1 MDVQFSESP
10 FNAAPDSQKERL
22 FTMKSRLLPGILAI
36 AALAAVLTA
45 CSKKGKDGAA
55 DLVFATA
62 EAKAGAVVQTV
73 AATGTIEPE
82 ELVDIGAQVSGKILY
97 FGKGLGGEELDYCS
111 TVTNGMLLA
120 KIDDVTYVADL
131 NVARAQL
138 KRAEASVA
146 VAKASLKE
154 AEVRL
159 SQAKREWERAQKIG
173 VGLALSQTA
182 YDKYRTDFETAD
194 ASVTMAQA
202 QLQQSEASVIEAQAG
217 VEKAE
222 RNLSYCDIVSS
233 VDGVVID
240 RRVNVGQTVV
250 SSMSASSLF
259 LVARDLRRVQIWV
272 AVNEADI
279 GSIREGGPVTFTVDT
294 FPGRTFTGTVRRI
307 RLNATITSNVVTYTV
322 EIVTDNA
329 DGTLLPFLTA
339 NVLFE
344 TARAEGGVVVPA
356 KALRFAPDGRPDGRT
371 VFVAGADGAPRPV
384 KVEVL
389 LNNGLDAS
397 VKGEGLSA
405 GDRVVTGVTRRT
417 AAKTAAKGAA
427 DGESASPFMPKMPRP
442 PKRGADGP
450 PR

>member
-1 MDVQFSESP
+1 MKKSCRISVF
-10 FNAAPDSQKERL
+10 AA
-22 FTMKSRLLPGILAI
+22 GA
-36 AALAAVLTA
+36 AALAAILA
-45 CSKKGKDGAA
+45 GCLKKGGDGAA
-55 DLVFATA
+55 DFVFNTA
-62 EAKAGAVVQTV
+62 EAKTGSVVQTV

-82 ELVDIGAQVSGKILY
+82 ELVDIGAQVSGKILF

-146 VAKASLKE
+146 VSKASVRE
-154 AEVRL
+154 AEVRFG
-159 SQAKREWERAQKIG
+159 QARREWERAQNVG

-182 YDKYRTDFETAD
+182 YDNYRTSFETAEV
-194 ASVTMAQA
+194 AVETAKA
-202 QLQQSEASVIEAQAG
+202 QLLQAEAAVVEAGAG

-233 VDGVVID
+233 VDGIVID

-259 LVARDLRRVQIWV
+259 LVARDLKKVQIWV

-279 GSIREGGPVTFTVDT
+279 GSVREGGPVTFTVDT

-322 EIVTDNA
+322 EIETDNS

-344 TARAEGGVVVPA
+344 TARADGGLVVPA
-356 KALRFAPDGRPDGRT
+356 KALRFAPDGKADGST
-371 VFVAGADGAPRPV
+371 VFVVGQDGMPRPV
-384 KVEVL
+384 RVEVL

-397 VKGEGLSA
+397 VKGDGLSA
-405 GDRVVTGVTRRT
+405 GAKVVTGVARRPAASKS
-417 AAKTAAKGAA
+417 AAKSNSSS
-427 DGESASPFMPKMPRP
+427 DGDSANPFMPKMPKP
-442 PKRGADGP
+442 PKNRGGGGP
-450 PR
+450 PP

>member
-1 MDVQFSESP
+1 
-10 FNAAPDSQKERL
+10 
-22 FTMKSRLLPGILAI
+22 MKSITLFGFLAI
-36 AALAAVLTA
+36 TAVGAAVFTA
-45 CSKKGKDGAA
+45 CAKKDKDGAA
-55 DLVFATA
+55 ALVFTTA
-62 EAKAGAVVQTV
+62 EAKQGSVVQTV

-97 FGKGLGGEELDYCS
+97 FGKGLNGEELDYCS

-131 NVARAQL
+131 NVARALL
-138 KRAEASVA
+138 KRAEATVA
-146 VAKASLKE
+146 LGKATLKE
-154 AEVRL
+154 AQVRFG
-159 SQAKREWERAQKIG
+159 QAKREWERAQKIG
-173 VGLALSQTA
+173 VGVALSQTA
-182 YDKYRTDFETAD
+182 YDNYRTSFETAEV
-194 ASVTMAQA
+194 SVTMAEA
-202 QLQQSEASVIEAQAG
+202 QLQQAEASVIEAQAG
-217 VEKAE
+217 VEKTE

-233 VDGVVID
+233 VDGVIID

-294 FPGRTFTGTVRRI
+294 FPGRTFKGTVRRI

-322 EIVTDNA
+322 EIVTDNT

-344 TARAEGGVVVPA
+344 TARADGGICVPS
-356 KALRFAPDGRPDGRT
+356 KALRFAPDGKPDGKT
-371 VFVAGADGAPRPV
+371 ICVLDANGMPRPV

-389 LNNGLDAS
+389 LDNGLDAA
-397 VKGEGLSA
+397 VKGEGLAA
-405 GDRVVTGVTRRT
+405 GARVVTGVTRRS
-417 AAKTAAKGAA
+417 AVKSSKGASNNS
-427 DGESASPFMPKMPRP
+427 DGASPFMPKMPKP
-442 PKRGADGP
+442 PKRGAGGP
-450 PR
+450 PPH

>member
-1 MDVQFSESP
+1 M
-10 FNAAPDSQKERL
+10 
-22 FTMKSRLLPGILAI
+22 MKLWNYGIF
-36 AALAAVLTA
+36 AALGACVFTA
-45 CSKKGKDGAA
+45 CAKKDKDGAA
-55 DLVFATA
+55 ALVFTTA
-62 EAKAGAVVQTV
+62 EAKAGSVVQTV

-97 FGKGLGGEELDYCS
+97 FGKGLNGEELDYCS

-131 NVARAQL
+131 NVARALL

-154 AEVRL
+154 AQVRFG
-159 SQAKREWERAQKIG
+159 QAKREWERAQKIG
-173 VGLALSQTA
+173 VGVALSQTA
-182 YDKYRTDFETAD
+182 YDNYRTSFETAEV
-194 ASVTMAQA
+194 SVTMAEA
-202 QLQQSEASVIEAQAG
+202 QLQQAEASVIEAQAG
-217 VEKAE
+217 VEKTE

-233 VDGVVID
+233 VDGIIID

-279 GSIREGGPVTFTVDT
+279 GSIHEGGPVTFTVDT
-294 FPGRTFTGTVRRI
+294 FPGRTFKGTVRRI

-322 EIVTDNA
+322 EIVTDNT

-344 TARAEGGVVVPA
+344 TARADGGISIPS
-356 KALRFAPDGRPDGRT
+356 KALRFAPDGKPDGKT
-371 VFVAGADGAPRPV
+371 VCVLDANGMPRPV

-389 LNNGLDAS
+389 LDNGLDAA
-397 VKGEGLSA
+397 VKGEGLTA
-405 GDRVVTGVTRRT
+405 GTRVVTGVTRRS
-417 AAKTAAKGAA
+417 AVKSSNGASGNA
-427 DGESASPFMPKMPRP
+427 EGASPFMPKMPKP
-442 PKRGADGP
+442 PKRGAGGP
-450 PR
+450 PP

>member
-1 MDVQFSESP
+1 
-10 FNAAPDSQKERL
+10 
-22 FTMKSRLLPGILAI
+22 MKSITLFGFLAI
-36 AALAAVLTA
+36 TAVGAAVFTA
-45 CSKKGKDGAA
+45 CAKKDKDGAA
-55 DLVFATA
+55 ALVFTTA
-62 EAKAGAVVQTV
+62 EAKQGSVVQTV

-97 FGKGLGGEELDYCS
+97 FGKGLNGEELDYCS

-131 NVARAQL
+131 NVARALL

-154 AEVRL
+154 AQVRFG
-159 SQAKREWERAQKIG
+159 QAKREWERAQKIG
-173 VGLALSQTA
+173 VGVALSQTA
-182 YDKYRTDFETAD
+182 YDNYRTSFETAEV
-194 ASVTMAQA
+194 SVTMAEA
-202 QLQQSEASVIEAQAG
+202 QLQQAEASVIEAQAG
-217 VEKAE
+217 VEKTE

-233 VDGVVID
+233 VDGVIID

-294 FPGRTFTGTVRRI
+294 FPGRTFKGTVRRI

-322 EIVTDNA
+322 EIVTDNT

-344 TARAEGGVVVPA
+344 TARADGGISIPS
-356 KALRFAPDGRPDGRT
+356 KALRFAPDGKPDGKT
-371 VFVAGADGAPRPV
+371 VCVLDANGMPRPV

-389 LNNGLDAS
+389 LDNGLDAA
-397 VKGEGLSA
+397 VKGEGLAA
-405 GDRVVTGVTRRT
+405 GARVVTGVTRRS
-417 AAKTAAKGAA
+417 AVKSSKDASDNS
-427 DGESASPFMPKMPRP
+427 DGASPFMPKMPKP
-442 PKRGADGP
+442 PKRGAGGP
-450 PR
+450 PPP

>member
-1 MDVQFSESP
+1 
-10 FNAAPDSQKERL
+10 
-22 FTMKSRLLPGILAI
+22 MKGKFVLSILAM
-36 AALAAVLTA
+36 AAVGVAIFTA
-45 CSKKGKDGAA
+45 CSKKDKDGAA
-55 DLVFATA
+55 ALVFTTA
-62 EAKAGAVVQTV
+62 EAKSGSVVQTV

-97 FGKGLGGEELDYCS
+97 FGKGLDGKELDYCS

-120 KIDDVTYVADL
+120 KIDDMTYVADVD
-131 NVARAQL
+131 VARAML

-146 VAKASLKE
+146 VSKASLKD
-154 AEVRL
+154 AQVRFG
-159 SQAKREWERAQKIG
+159 QAKREWERAQNIG
-173 VGLALSQTA
+173 VGLALSQTS
-182 YDKYRTDFETAD
+182 YDNYRTTFETAEV
-194 ASVTMAQA
+194 SVTMAEA
-202 QLQQSEASVIEAQAG
+202 QLQQAAASVVEAQAG

-233 VDGVVID
+233 VDGVIID

-294 FPGRTFTGTVRRI
+294 FPGRVFKGVVRRI

-322 EIVTDNA
+322 EIVTDNT

-344 TARAEGGVVVPA
+344 TARADGGLTVPS
-356 KALRFAPDGRPDGRT
+356 KALRFAPDGRPDGKT
-371 VFVAGADGAPRPV
+371 VFVLDDNGMPRPV
-384 KVEVL
+384 KVEVQL
-389 LNNGLDAS
+389 DNGLDAS
-397 VKGEGLSA
+397 IKGDGLTA
-405 GDRVVTGVTRRT
+405 GARVVTGVTRRSS
-417 AAKTAAKGAA
+417 AAKSAKSASGDS
-427 DGESASPFMPKMPRP
+427 DGSSPFMPKMPKP
-442 PKRGADGP
+442 PKRGAGGP
-450 PR
+450 PP

>member
-1 MDVQFSESP
+1 MRGKFVFGVLAT
-10 FNAAPDSQKERL
+10 AAV
-22 FTMKSRLLPGILAI
+22 GAV
-36 AALAAVLTA
+36 VLTA
-45 CSKKGKDGAA
+45 CNRKDKGGAA
-55 DLVFATA
+55 DVVFTSA
-62 EAKAGAVVQTV
+62 EAKSGSVVQTV

-97 FGKGLGGEELDYCS
+97 FGKGLDGKELDYCS

-120 KIDDVTYVADL
+120 KIDDMTYIADV
-131 NVARAQL
+131 NVARAML

-146 VAKASLKE
+146 VSKASLKD
-154 AEVRL
+154 AQVRL
-159 SQAKREWERAQKIG
+159 GQAKREWERAQNIG
-173 VGLALSQTA
+173 VGLALSQTS
-182 YDKYRTDFETAD
+182 YDNYRTTFETAEV
-194 ASVTMAQA
+194 SVTMAEA
-202 QLQQSEASVIEAQAG
+202 QLQQAEASVVEAQAG

-233 VDGVVID
+233 VDGVIID

-294 FPGRTFTGTVRRI
+294 FPGRTFKGVVRRI

-322 EIVTDNA
+322 EIVTDNT

-344 TARAEGGVVVPA
+344 TARADGGLTVPS
-356 KALRFAPDGRPDGRT
+356 KALRFSPGGRPDGKT
-371 VFVAGADGAPRPV
+371 VFVLDDNGMPRPV

-389 LNNGLDAS
+389 LDNGLDAS
-397 VKGEGLSA
+397 VKGDGLAA
-405 GDRVVTGVTRRT
+405 GARVVTGVTRRSS
-417 AAKTAAKGAA
+417 AKSAKSASGNS
-427 DGESASPFMPKMPRP
+427 DGASPFMPKMPKP
-442 PKRGADGP
+442 PKRGAGGP
-450 PR
+450 PPQ

>member
-1 MDVQFSESP
+1 MKNNILTSGFLLAFAS
-10 FNAAPDSQKERL
+10 AAA
-22 FTMKSRLLPGILAI
+22 FTGCA
-36 AALAAVLTA
+36 
-45 CSKKGKDGAA
+45 KKGGSAA
-55 DLVFATA
+55 SDMTFTT
-62 EAKAGAVVQTV
+62 AKATSGAVVQTV

-82 ELVDIGAQVSGKILY
+82 ELVDIGAQVSGKILS
-97 FGKGLGGEELDYCS
+97 FGKDLDGKELDYCAI
-111 TVTNGMLLA
+111 VTNGMLLA

-138 KRAEASVA
+138 QRAEASVA
-146 VAKASLKE
+146 VATASLKE
-154 AEVRL
+154 AQVRCA
-159 SQAKREWERAQKIG
+159 QATREWERAQKIG

-182 YDKYRTDFETAD
+182 YDNYQTAYETAD
-194 ASVTMAQA
+194 VAVTMAAA
-202 QLQQSEASVIEAQAG
+202 QLRQSEAGVVEAKASIER
-217 VEKAE
+217 AE

-233 VDGVVID
+233 VDGIVID

-259 LVARDLRRVQIWV
+259 LVARDLKRVQIWV

-279 GSIREGGPVTFTVDT
+279 GSIKEGGPVTFTVDT

-322 EIVTDNA
+322 EIETPND

-344 TARAEGGVVVPA
+344 IDRADKGVVIPA
-356 KALRFAPDGRPDGRT
+356 KALRFAPNGRPDGKS
-371 VFVAGADGAPRPV
+371 VFVLDESGAPR
-384 KVEVL
+384 KVDVTVL

-397 VKGEGLSA
+397 VTGLPA
-405 GDRVVTGVTRRT
+405 GSSVITGVTRVSA
-417 AAKTAAKGAA
+417 AAKAGAEE
-427 DGESASPFMPKMPRP
+427 GSNPFMPKMPKMPKRP
-442 PKRGADGP
+442 PQP

>member
-1 MDVQFSESP
+1 MKIRASLFILCAVAVAAGVFS
-10 FNAAPDSQKERL
+10 
-22 FTMKSRLLPGILAI
+22 
-36 AALAAVLTA
+36 A
-45 CSKKGKDGAA
+45 CSGKGGDGSA
-55 DLVFATA
+55 DIAFTTA
-62 EAKAGAVVQTV
+62 EAKAGSVVQTV

-146 VAKASLKE
+146 VAKASVRE

-159 SQAKREWERAQKIG
+159 GKARREWERAQKVG

-182 YDKYRTDFETAD
+182 YDNYRTDFETAEV
-194 ASVTMAQA
+194 SVETAKA
-202 QLQQSEASVIEAQAG
+202 QLLQSEAAVVEAQAS

-233 VDGVVID
+233 VDGIVID

-259 LVARDLRRVQIWV
+259 LVARDLKKVQIWV

-279 GSIREGGPVTFTVDT
+279 GSVREGGPATFTVDT
-294 FPGRTFTGTVRRI
+294 FPGRTFTGVVRRI

-322 EIVTDNA
+322 EIETDNA

-344 TARAEGGVVVPA
+344 TARADGGIVVPS
-356 KALRFAPDGRPDGRT
+356 KALRFAPGGKADGST
-371 VFVAGADGAPRPV
+371 VFVMGPDNIPRPV
-384 KVEVL
+384 RVEVL

-397 VKGEGLSA
+397 VKGDGLAA
-405 GDRVVTGVTRRT
+405 GARVVTGVTRRVGSAK
-417 AAKTAAKGAA
+417 AAKTGSSSE
-427 DGESASPFMPKMPRP
+427 GESASPFMPKMPKP
-442 PKRGADGP
+442 PKNRGGGP
-450 PR
+450 PH

>member
-1 MDVQFSESP
+1 MRLWNYGFLTVLSACIFS
-10 FNAAPDSQKERL
+10 
-22 FTMKSRLLPGILAI
+22 
-36 AALAAVLTA
+36 A
-45 CSKKGKDGAA
+45 CAKKDKDGAA
-55 DLVFATA
+55 ALVFTTA
-62 EAKAGAVVQTV
+62 EAKAGSVVQTV

-97 FGKGLGGEELDYCS
+97 FGKGLNGEELDYCS

-131 NVARAQL
+131 NVARALL

-154 AEVRL
+154 AQVRFG
-159 SQAKREWERAQKIG
+159 QAKREWERAQKIG
-173 VGLALSQTA
+173 VGVALSQTA
-182 YDKYRTDFETAD
+182 YDNYRTSFETAEV
-194 ASVTMAQA
+194 SVTMAEA
-202 QLQQSEASVIEAQAG
+202 QLQQAEASVIEAQAG
-217 VEKAE
+217 VEKTE

-233 VDGVVID
+233 VDGIIID

-279 GSIREGGPVTFTVDT
+279 GSIREGGPVTVTVDT
-294 FPGRTFTGTVRRI
+294 FPGRTFKGTVRRI

-322 EIVTDNA
+322 EIVTDNT

-344 TARAEGGVVVPA
+344 TARADGGISIPS
-356 KALRFAPDGRPDGRT
+356 KALRFAPDGKPDGKT
-371 VFVAGADGAPRPV
+371 VCVLDANGMPRPV

-389 LNNGLDAS
+389 LDNGLDAA
-397 VKGEGLSA
+397 VKGEGLAA
-405 GDRVVTGVTRRT
+405 GTRVVTGVTRRS
-417 AAKTAAKGAA
+417 AGKSSKGASDNA
-427 DGESASPFMPKMPRP
+427 DGASPFMPKMPKP
-442 PKRGADGP
+442 PKRGAGGP
-450 PR
+450 PPH

>member
-1 MDVQFSESP
+1 
-10 FNAAPDSQKERL
+10 
-22 FTMKSRLLPGILAI
+22 MKGKLIFAILAI
-36 AALAAVLTA
+36 VTVGTVVLTA
-45 CSKKGKDGAA
+45 CSGKDKGGAA
-55 DLVFATA
+55 DVVFTTA
-62 EAKAGAVVQTV
+62 EAKAGTVVQTV

-97 FGKGLGGEELDYCS
+97 FGKGLDGEELDYCS

-131 NVARAQL
+131 NVARALL

-154 AEVRL
+154 AQVRFG
-159 SQAKREWERAQKIG
+159 QASREWERAQKIG
-173 VGLALSQTA
+173 VGVALSQTA
-182 YDKYRTDFETAD
+182 YDNYRTAFETAEV
-194 ASVTMAQA
+194 SVTMAEA
-202 QLQQSEASVIEAQAG
+202 QLQQAEASVIEAQAG
-217 VEKAE
+217 VEKTE

-233 VDGVVID
+233 VNGVIID

-294 FPGRTFTGTVRRI
+294 FPGRTFKGTVRRI

-344 TARAEGGVVVPA
+344 TARADGGICIPA
-356 KALRFAPDGRPDGRT
+356 KALRFAPDGRPDGKT
-371 VFVAGADGAPRPV
+371 IFVLDADGKPRPV

-397 VKGEGLSA
+397 VKGDGLAA
-405 GDRVVTGVTRRT
+405 GARVVTGVTRRS
-417 AAKTAAKGAA
+417 AVAKTGTS
-427 DGESASPFMPKMPRP
+427 GESDGASPFMPKMPKP
-442 PKRGADGP
+442 PKRGAGGP
-450 PR
+450 PP